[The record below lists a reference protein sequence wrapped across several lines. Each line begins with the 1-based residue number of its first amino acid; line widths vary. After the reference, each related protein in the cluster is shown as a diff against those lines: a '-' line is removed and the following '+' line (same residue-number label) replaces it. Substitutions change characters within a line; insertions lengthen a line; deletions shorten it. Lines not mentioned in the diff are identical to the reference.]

1 MDKQLFIKILL
12 AGSAGLVS
20 MIVYFL
26 ASRISLEKSPGK
38 RVREMVDTSTTSFF
52 DVGGTKFA
60 SKIKLNFLDSWKE
73 TLFWAQLD
81 DNFKSW
87 TVGGMLVRGLVAA
100 LFITVIITLF
110 RLPYFSWFLAIMAL
124 FFPYLLVKGKGDE
137 VMKRVKRLLPETAT
151 VIAAE
156 MDAGATAGQ
165 AVERAGEL
173 PGPLG
178 RVLNQSVSKARQS
191 EKAMFSRGAN
201 KGILMEELN
210 RHGMPELSRFAMQL
224 DRVAA
229 KGVDAPRIM
238 VEIAKGLAREYKS
251 QVQTVAANMDT
262 ELLIPMTL
270 FFFLPFIVSILM
282 PVLVSFKT
290 MF

>member
-1 MDKQLFIKILL
+1 MDKQLFIRILL
-12 AGSAGLVS
+12 AGSAGLIAMV
-20 MIVYFL
+20 VYFL
-26 ASRISLEKSPGK
+26 ASQVSLEKSPGK
-38 RVREMVDTSTTSFF
+38 RVREMVGTSTTSFF

-60 SKIKLNFLDSWKE
+60 SKMKLNFLDSWKE
-73 TLFWAQLD
+73 AIFWAQID

-100 LFITVIITLF
+100 LFISAMIILF
-110 RLPYFSWFLAIMAL
+110 GLPYFSWLLVIMAA
-124 FFPYLLVKGKGDE
+124 FFPYLLVKGKADE

-178 RVLNQSVSKARQS
+178 RVINLSVSKARQS

>member
-1 MDKQLFIKILL
+1 M
-12 AGSAGLVS
+12 V
-20 MIVYFL
+20 VYFF
-26 ASRISLEKSPGK
+26 ASRVSIEKSPGK
-38 RVREMVDTSTTSFF
+38 RVREMVGSSARSFF

-60 SKIKLNFLDSWKE
+60 GKMKLNVLDTWKE
-73 TLFWAQLD
+73 GLFWAQLD

-87 TVGGMLVRGLVAA
+87 TVGGMFMRGLVAA
-100 LFITVIITLF
+100 LFLSALIIFLKLPFFAWLLVIMSVF
-110 RLPYFSWFLAIMAL
+110 MPYM
-124 FFPYLLVKGKGDE
+124 LVKGKGDE

-178 RVLNQSVSKARQS
+178 KVINLSVSKARQS

-262 ELLIPMTL
+262 ELLVPMTL
-270 FFFLPFIVSILM
+270 FFFLPFIISILM

>member
-12 AGSAGLVS
+12 AGSAGLVA
-20 MIVYFL
+20 MVVYFL
-26 ASRISLEKSPGK
+26 ACRVSLEKSPGK

-52 DVGGTKFA
+52 DVGGTKFT
-60 SKIKLNFLDSWKE
+60 SKMKLNFLDSWKE
-73 TLFWAQLD
+73 ALFWAQID

-87 TVGGMLVRGLVAA
+87 TIGGMLVRGLVAA
-100 LFITVIITLF
+100 LFITAMIILF
-110 RLPYFSWFLAIMAL
+110 RLPYFSWLLVFMAL
-124 FFPYLLVKGKGDE
+124 FMPYLLVKGKADE

-178 RVLNQSVSKARQS
+178 RVINQSVSKARQS
-191 EKAMFSRGAN
+191 ERAMFSRGAN

>member
-12 AGSAGLVS
+12 AGSAGLVA
-20 MIVYFL
+20 MVVYFL
-26 ASRISLEKSPGK
+26 ACRVSLEKSPGK

-52 DVGGTKFA
+52 DVGGTKFT
-60 SKIKLNFLDSWKE
+60 SKMKLNFLDSWKE
-73 TLFWAQLD
+73 ALFWAQID

-100 LFITVIITLF
+100 LFITAMIILF
-110 RLPYFSWFLAIMAL
+110 RLPYFSWLLVFMAL
-124 FFPYLLVKGKGDE
+124 FMPYLLVKGKADE

-178 RVLNQSVSKARQS
+178 RVINQSVSKARQS
-191 EKAMFSRGAN
+191 ERAMFSRGAN